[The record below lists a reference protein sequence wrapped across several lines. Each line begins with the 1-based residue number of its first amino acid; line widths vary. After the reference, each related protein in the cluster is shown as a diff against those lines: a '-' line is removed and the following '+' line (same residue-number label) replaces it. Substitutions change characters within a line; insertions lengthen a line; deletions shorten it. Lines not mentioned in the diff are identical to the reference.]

1 MIRRSVPPAHAFV
14 VAMLGIAVFSAMDSM
29 MKGLSIEIGAY
40 NAMLWRSLFGAAIG
54 GVGFVAMRTPWPAR
68 GVLALHVARGI
79 TAGISVLLFFWG
91 LARVPMAQG
100 VALSFIAPL
109 IALFL
114 AAILLKERIGRSAIL
129 ASALAFAGVLVIL
142 AAQAQSDMGP
152 QAFRGAIAI
161 LIAAV
166 LYAFSLIVARRQSQR
181 ADPMEVAFFLNL
193 VATGLFALAAPWWA
207 VVPTVGRVPDL
218 LVCAVFAVISMMLL
232 AWAYARAEA
241 QVLIPVEYSAFVWA
255 ALLGW
260 WVFGETVSALTIA
273 GALMIVGGCLLAMRR
288 SPPPIFPSEVAL

>member
-1 MIRRSVPPAHAFV
+1 MTRRTVSPAHAFA

-40 NAMLWRSLFGAAIG
+40 NAMLWRSLFGAALAGI
-54 GVGFVAMRTPWPAR
+54 GFVAMRTPWPAP
-68 GVLALHVARGI
+68 GVLRLHVARGV

-100 VALSFIAPL
+100 VALSFVAPL
-109 IALFL
+109 VALFL
-114 AAILLKERIGRSAIL
+114 AAVLLKEKVGKSAIF

-142 AAQAQSDMGP
+142 AAQAHSDMGP

-166 LYAFSLIVARRQSQR
+166 LYAFSLIIARRQSQ
-181 ADPMEVAFFLNL
+181 AAGPVEVAFFLNL

-207 VVPTVGRVPDL
+207 EVPTAGQVPEL
-218 LVCAVFAVISMMLL
+218 LVCAVCAVISMMLL

-260 WVFGETVSALTIA
+260 WVFGETVSVLTIA
-273 GALMIVGGCLLAMRR
+273 GALMIVAGCLLAMRR
-288 SPPPIFPSEVAL
+288 SPPPVFPSEVAL